1 MTTDDI
7 TYEQNMKLQRAL
19 LKEKR
24 KIDANKVVAVTIAI
38 ICTLL
43 VLL

>member
-7 TYEQNMKLQRAL
+7 TYEQKMRIQRAL

-24 KIDANKVVAVTIAI
+24 KIDNNKVVAVAIAV
-38 ICTLL
+38 ICTVL
-43 VLL
+43 VFI